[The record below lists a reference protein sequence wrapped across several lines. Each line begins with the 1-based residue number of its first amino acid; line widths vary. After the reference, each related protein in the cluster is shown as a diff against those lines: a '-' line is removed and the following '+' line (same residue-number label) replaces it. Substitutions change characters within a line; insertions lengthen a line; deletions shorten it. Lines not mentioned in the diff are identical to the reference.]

1 MPDIQPLLTHAE
13 RLVLALLLVWLVALP
28 LPFGA
33 NVAAAVPLTTTVPF
47 ALGLFAAVLRLG
59 VSRHRATRTGMAVFP
74 VVLVG
79 GALFCGVIALQLL
92 PIPQTV
98 AGAVSPA
105 AARLW
110 ASSSETLRLAGIA
123 PPRFVTLSIDPAA
136 TLREFFRVLG
146 LLATVAA
153 AALLI
158 RSHAK
163 RLTLITVLGMSAAF
177 QAAYAVREAAL
188 GRYAIW
194 GWKNTKIFGR
204 ITGTFVNPN
213 HFAHYMAIIIPLL
226 VFVIA
231 YCWRD
236 AAPRAAP
243 RRDRIAG
250 MVERHFLAVVLSATT
265 AVALVAA
272 ILLAQSRG
280 ALLALMIGSAL
291 VVAVTVRRHSG
302 SRRRAVA
309 TALVVLA
316 TSAIAV
322 AAIVSFLG
330 VDRTVARFI
339 PNAVETTTLVG
350 RRIGIGAALE
360 IWGTF
365 PVAGSGA
372 GTFAT
377 AVVTAQRDDLE
388 KIYHHAHNDY
398 AEIAATTGAV
408 GFVIVLVTLVVMCRM
423 LFVSSLRSTVPVLR
437 WRRRAFQLAA
447 LASLSVA
454 MVHALFDF
462 NFFIPAN
469 ALTLCAIVGAALSSF
484 TRDIRTRL

>member
-1 MPDIQPLLTHAE
+1 MPDIQSLLIHAE

-33 NVAAAVPLTTTVPF
+33 NVVAAVPLTTTAPF
-47 ALGLFAAVLRLG
+47 ALALLAAILRLA
-59 VSRHRATRTGMAVFP
+59 VSRRRATRVGSPVFP
-74 VVLVG
+74 VALGG

-92 PIPQTV
+92 PLPVTV
-98 AGAVSPA
+98 AGALSPA

-110 ASSSETLRLAGIA
+110 ASSGETLRLAGFA
-123 PPRFVTLSIDPAA
+123 PPRLMTLSIDPAA

-177 QAAYAVREAAL
+177 QAAYAVHEAAL

-213 HFAHYMAIIIPLL
+213 HFAHYLAIIIPLL

-236 AAPRAAP
+236 AAPRAVP
-243 RRDRIAG
+243 RRQRIAG
-250 MVERHFLAVVLSATT
+250 LVERHFLAVTLSAAT

-280 ALLALMIGSAL
+280 ALLALMFGSAL
-291 VVAVTVRRHSG
+291 VVAAMVRRNSG

-309 TALVVLA
+309 TAFVVLA
-316 TSAIAV
+316 TSAIAI

-330 VDRTVARFI
+330 VERTVARFV

-350 RRIGIGAALE
+350 RRIGIAAALE
-360 IWGTF
+360 IWGRF

-377 AVVTAQRDDLE
+377 AVATAQREDIQ

-398 AEIAATTGAV
+398 AEIAATTGSL
-408 GFVIVLVTLVVMCRM
+408 GFIIALVTLVATCRM
-423 LFVSSLRSTVPVLR
+423 IFVSSLRTTVPVLR
-437 WRRRAFQLAA
+437 WRRRAFQLAV
-447 LASLSVA
+447 LTSLSIA

-469 ALTLCAIVGAALSSF
+469 ALTLCAIAGAAVASF
-484 TRDIRTRL
+484 THDIRTRL